1 MRKAPLL
8 ALLAVLGLLS
18 LVLLVG
24 LSGERRARGEARRL
38 VATALAGGQR
48 PERQAELF
56 RRARKTDPAY
66 GVGPCEK
73 GMDLERRERFQ
84 EAAAS
89 FQSCRDSDPQQA
101 YALLGYARTLLRA
114 QGTESYVEVRSALR
128 HFLEMT
134 STDPADLQNQASRR
148 SAIER
153 VSDLET
159 LLAGRDQGPETP
171 SRQEILRILLKR
183 PVRGASRYD
192 GPRVP
197 LRLGFAPGD
206 SGLGPAAEEQLREV
220 AGALRDGSLAG
231 ARILIEGHTDS
242 VEGKTRRARLEIS
255 LRRAESVKIFLAR
268 QGGVRKD
275 HLRVSGYADDYP
287 LRPNATAAGC
297 AANRRV
303 EILNTTTQEPVLRDV
318 RDPLG
323 P

>member
-1 MRKAPLL
+1 MRKAPLAAIL
-8 ALLAVLGLLS
+8 TVLGLVS
-18 LVLLVG
+18 LVLLVRM
-24 LSGERRARGEARRL
+24 SAERRARAEARRL
-38 VATALAGGQR
+38 VATALAGDQS

-56 RRARKTDPAY
+56 RRARKTDPSY

-73 GMDLERRERFQ
+73 GMDLEQRERFQ

-89 FQSCRDSDPQQA
+89 FQSCQESDPHQA

-128 HFLEMT
+128 RFLEMT
-134 STDPADLQNQASRR
+134 SAGRLEDRASRR
-148 SAIER
+148 SALER
-153 VSDLET
+153 VADLET
-159 LLAGRDQGPETP
+159 LLAGKDQVSQPP
-171 SRQEILRILLKR
+171 SRQEILQILRKR

-197 LRLGFAPGD
+197 LRLGFAPGG
-206 SGLGPAAEEQLREV
+206 SSLGPAAQEQLREV

-255 LRRAESVKIFLAR
+255 LQRAERVRRFLVR
-268 QGGVRKD
+268 QDGVRED
-275 HLRVSGYADDYP
+275 HLKVTGYADDYP
-287 LRPNATAAGC
+287 LRPNATAEGC

-318 RDPLG
+318 RDPPG